1 MMKLLAAFFFVLSL
15 SFCQAQITIKPYLKE
30 FKCDV
35 DGVQD
40 LDPVEATSDSGPV
53 NTKIDEVIASGGCA
67 GTLIRTYTFTDKFG
81 NVAKAEQY
89 IKLSDNLE
97 PQLIGVPINVSV
109 TEDQLPMASHVDSWD
124 NIGQAPPVEF
134 KESREGNVITRIWTC
149 TDPCGNV
156 ASGKQIIT
164 IIKK

>member
-1 MMKLLAAFFFVLSL
+1 MKLITAFTFLL
-15 SFCQAQITIKPYLKE
+15 CLNLCQAQIIIKPYLKE

-40 LDPVEATSDSGPV
+40 LDPVEATSESGPV
-53 NTKIDEVIASGGCA
+53 TVKIDEIIASGGCA

-81 NVAKAEQY
+81 SVANAEQY

-97 PQLIGVPINVSV
+97 PQLIGVPSNISI
-109 TEDQLPMASHVDSWD
+109 TEDQLPKPNHVDSWD

-134 KESREGNVITRIWTC
+134 KESREGNIITRIWSC
-149 TDPCGNV
+149 TDPCGNT
-156 ASGKQIIT
+156 ASAKQVIT
-164 IIKK
+164 IVKK